1 MKISCQ
7 CRGKSA
13 FWTVLDLSVNNK
25 KGSAPQISAAQM
37 ALI

>member
-1 MKISCQ
+1 MSCK
-7 CRGKSA
+7 CREKSA

-25 KGSAPQISAAQM
+25 KGSAPQISAAWM